1 FFFFSSRRRH
11 TRSKRDWSSDV
22 CSSDLVPDDISKD
35 KVGVIAPETV
45 RQYVDKSMQFVS
57 LCRDEESYRE
67 AAKNLYAALRHMDA
81 SDVEVIYIYGFKQ
94 SSETEAL
101 MNRIYKATGNTII
114 KG

>member
-1 FFFFSSRRRH
+1 MSVIEGGINSNTNF
-11 TRSKRDWSSDV
+11 KVLDE
-22 CSSDLVPDDISKD
+22 ISKD
-35 KVGVIAPETV
+35 KVDVIAPESV
-45 RQYVDKSMQFVS
+45 RKYFDKSMKFVC
-57 LCRDEESYRE
+57 LYRDLESYRE
-67 AAKNLYAALRHMDA
+67 EDKNLYAALRHMDA